1 MLAFTRTGEILRSAL
16 SLNPSLALNYPPPL
30 TLKST
35 DAFGAETS
43 TLTGRTSTL
52 ELKPVEPLNPAFRFT
67 LGASTLIGFT
77 STLAV
82 GAFTEIPALK
92 SDDSLKPTEPPKP
105 PLV

>member
-16 SLNPSLALNYPPPL
+16 SLNPPLALNYPPPL

-43 TLTGRTSTL
+43 TLT
-52 ELKPVEPLNPAFRFT
+52 
-67 LGASTLIGFT
+67 GFT